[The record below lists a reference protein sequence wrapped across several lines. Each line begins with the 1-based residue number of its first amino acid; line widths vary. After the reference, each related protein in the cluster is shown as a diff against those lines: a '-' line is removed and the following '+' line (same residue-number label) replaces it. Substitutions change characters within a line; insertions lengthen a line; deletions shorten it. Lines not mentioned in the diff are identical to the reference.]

1 MPSTS
6 KQNKQN
12 AGKRN
17 AAADDTDI
25 VSKLAQQFTDRRNLA
40 AAFLL
45 LTIYHVICFA
55 IWGII
60 ISSRSGH
67 VKPTLRHLIEAMD
80 LDPKD
85 EEWAHAAYLDFNR
98 GASDEDYQKE
108 YFENLNNPQLAKQQA
123 DAKQVPTTTT
133 TTTTPTTKVVPS
145 IKPKTSSD
153 NAEKGTVQY
162 YLDIFGVK
170 QLMNGN
176 DEDENAAMRI
186 NYAQMEEYLKE
197 WISKYENRESFKEEW

>member
-1 MPSTS
+1 MSSTSTS

-17 AAADDTDI
+17 AVANDTDI
-25 VSKLAQQFTDRRNLA
+25 VSKLAQLFTDRRNLA
-40 AAFLL
+40 TAFVP
-45 LTIYHVICFA
+45 VICFA
-55 IWGII
+55 IWGVI
-60 ISSRSGH
+60 ISSRFGR
-67 VKPTLRHLIEAMD
+67 VEAYLEAMD

-85 EEWAHAAYLDFNR
+85 EEWARRN
-98 GASDEDYQKE
+98 
-108 YFENLNNPQLAKQQA
+108 FENLNNPQLAKQQA
-123 DAKQVPTTTT
+123 DAKQVPA
-133 TTTTPTTKVVPS
+133 KVVPS

-162 YLDIFGVK
+162 YLDNFGVK

-176 DEDENAAMRI
+176 DEENAAMRI

>member
-40 AAFLL
+40 AAFVP
-45 LTIYHVICFA
+45 VIFFA

-98 GASDEDYQKE
+98 GASDEDYQE

-133 TTTTPTTKVVPS
+133 TTTTTTKVVPS
-145 IKPKTSSD
+145 IKPKSSSD